1 MATRRSIPFIF
12 GMAAILA
19 ACDASGAGTPPSGG
33 PVASAASPAAAAG
46 GCVVGVSWADRAGHW
61 GRWDEPAIK
70 AAVAAGGGSY
80 LSSDAGADETTQAS
94 DIDGLI
100 AGGVRVLIIL
110 AQDSSAIEAPVAAAH
125 AHNIPVIVYDRL
137 IDDPATLYVS
147 FDNVEVGRLQARA
160 LLAAAPHGSYA
171 FIKGDPGDAN
181 SDLLRSGQ
189 DEVLADALKSG
200 AIRSV
205 GETYTDQWDP
215 DLAKTETEAFLRKNA
230 GALDAVLSE
239 NDGMAGGVIAALA
252 SHKLAG
258 KVAVSGEDGDA
269 VALNEVALGRQTV
282 DVWKDSRMLGK
293 AAGDAA
299 LALCAGATLHDLKG
313 TTDYHVT
320 ETGHALTSILLA
332 PVAVTRQNLSD
343 VVKAG
348 WIEKAVLCTGVPA
361 GSVAACD

>member
-1 MATRRSIPFIF
+1 MVTRRSMAFIWA
-12 GMAAILA
+12 MAAVLA
-19 ACDASGAGTPPSGG
+19 ACDGSAVATPPSGG
-33 PVASAASPAAAAG
+33 PVDSAASPNPAAG
-46 GCVVGVSWADRAGHW
+46 SCVVGVSWADRIGHW

-70 AAVAAGGGSY
+70 AAVAAGGGTY
-80 LSSDAGADETTQAS
+80 VSSDAGASETTQAS
-94 DIDGLI
+94 DIDRLI

-110 AQDSSAIEAPVAAAH
+110 AQDASAIEAPIAAGH

-160 LLAAAPHGSYA
+160 LLAAAPKGNYA
-171 FIKGDPGDAN
+171 FIKGDQGDAN
-181 SDLLRSGQ
+181 SDLVRSGQ
-189 DEVLADALKSG
+189 EEVLADAVKSG
-200 AIRSV
+200 AIRNV
-205 GETYTDQWDP
+205 GETYTENWDP
-215 DLAKTETEAFLRKNA
+215 DLAKAETEAFLSKSA

-252 SHKLAG
+252 GHKLTG

-282 DVWKDSRMLGK
+282 DVWKDARMLGK

-299 LALCAGATLHDLKG
+299 LELCAGVTLHDLKG
-313 TTDYHVT
+313 TTDYVT
-320 ETGHALTSILLA
+320 DTGHALTSILIT

-343 VVKAG
+343 VVEAG
-348 WIEKAVLCTGVPA
+348 WIDKAVLCTGVPA
-361 GSVAACD
+361 ASVAACD

>member
-1 MATRRSIPFIF
+1 MATRRSMAFIW
-12 GMAAILA
+12 GMAAVLA
-19 ACDASGAGTPPSGG
+19 ACDASGAGAGPSGG

-46 GCVVGVSWADRAGHW
+46 GCVVGVSWADRIGHW
-61 GRWDEPAIK
+61 GQWDEPAIK

-80 LSSDAGADETTQAS
+80 VSSDAGTSEATQAS
-94 DIDGLI
+94 DIDRLI
-100 AGGVRVLIIL
+100 ADGVRVLIIL
-110 AQDSSAIEAPVAAAH
+110 AQDASAIEAPVAAAH

-160 LLAAAPHGSYA
+160 LLAAAPKGGYA
-171 FIKGDPGDAN
+171 FIMGDKGDAN
-181 SDLLRSGQ
+181 SDLIRSGQ
-189 DEVLADALKSG
+189 NEVLADALKSG
-200 AIRSV
+200 AIRNV
-205 GETYTDQWDP
+205 GETYTDDWDP
-215 DLAKTETEAFLRKNA
+215 DLAKIETEAFLSKNA

-269 VALNEVALGRQTV
+269 IALNEVALGRQTV
-282 DVWKDSRMLGK
+282 DVWKDSRMLGT
-293 AAGDAA
+293 ATGNAA
-299 LALCAGATLHDLKG
+299 LALCAGATLDDLKG
-313 TTDYHVT
+313 TTEYVT
-320 ETGHALTSILLA
+320 DTGHSLTSILIA
-332 PVAVTRQNLSD
+332 PVAVTRQNLND

-348 WIEKAVLCTGVPA
+348 WIEKSVLCTGVPA